1 LVAANGRRTT
11 GTDLGASK
19 EVRSGTTNGGG
30 IRTFH
35 APEGYPGY
43 WGYKGWL
50 LRVVSVN

>member
-1 LVAANGRRTT
+1 
-11 GTDLGASK
+11 
-19 EVRSGTTNGGG
+19 VRSGTININGGGININGGG

-35 APEGYPGY
+35 APEGYPGD